1 MRSSALLT
9 IEKLCVVFQGPA
21 GPVRAVSGLDLSLFP
36 GGITALVGVSGS
48 GKTVTGLAVLG
59 LLPREAEV
67 TGRLAW
73 RGEPLDGGRAH
84 RARLGREIAMIF
96 QDPGAC
102 LDPVWTVGAQ
112 LIETVRA
119 CGVAGR
125 PAAAARAGALLAEVH
140 LPALVRE
147 RYPHQLSG
155 GQKQRVMLALALAGD
170 PDLLIADE
178 PTTALDVTIQAGV
191 LDTLQTVVRKR
202 GMAMLF
208 ITHDLSLV
216 SGFADRLAVVH
227 EGRIVEEGA
236 VASVLAAPAQA
247 RTCELLA
254 ALPEKSPPRSAPA
267 AVASASV
274 LAVDSLRVEHA
285 RRRTFWRRG
294 REARPAVRDVS
305 LTVRAGESVALVG
318 ESGCGKTSLALAV
331 AGHLAGVRGE
341 LRLSGAH
348 RPPGVPTRLVQ
359 LIFQDA
365 SAALDPRQT
374 CGSAIAEAADAA
386 GEERSVAAAF
396 LRDVDLPPDVAARRP
411 YQLSGGQRQR
421 VALARALAA
430 RPRLLIADE
439 PTASLDVVMQSRI
452 VNLLAGLQDAQGWGL
467 LWITHDL
474 PLARSICHR
483 IVVMFHGEIVEELPA
498 ARAPRHPYTRELVA
512 MTPVLGE
519 CLPTP
524 GASAPLEA
532 GPPPEGCAFA
542 PRCPLALPSC
552 TLEKPTL
559 QDAAGGRRIRC
570 PVVLRNGGTH

>member
-1 MRSSALLT
+1 RIKSMRGEVHAVRGIDLA
-9 IEKLCVVFQGPA
+9 IAKGEVVG
-21 GPVRAVSGLDLSLFP
+21 
-36 GGITALVGVSGS
+36 LVGESGC
-48 GKTVTGLAVLG
+48 GKTTAMLAICR
-59 LLPREAEV
+59 LLSDNAMISADKITVDNTDITSPDENTLLQV
-67 TGRLAW
+67 
-73 RGEPLDGGRAH
+73 RGSR
-84 RARLGREIAMIF
+84 IAYIF
-96 QDPGAC
+96 QDPQAS
-102 LDPVWTVGAQ
+102 LNPVLTIGDQITEGMMFKYRSLSREDADK
-112 LIETVRA
+112 RA
-119 CGVAGR
+119 VELMNNVKINN
-125 PAAAARAGALLAEVH
+125 PEIWLSS
-140 LPALVRE
+140 
-147 RYPHQLSG
+147 YPHQLSG
-155 GQKQRVMLALALAGD
+155 GMKQRVMIAIALSNS
-170 PDLLIADE
+170 PDILIADE

-267 AVASASV
+267 AVASAPV